1 MKQIKYLL
9 LFAAILMANSTFA
22 QSAAKAKEC
31 LDKATAIVSNQ
42 SGITARF
49 TLSSPSTGRTSGSIS
64 VKGAKFVATTPQA
77 TIWFNGKTQWTYM
90 K

>member
-49 TLSSPSTGRTSGSIS
+49 TLSSPSTGLSLS
-64 VKGAKFVATTPQA
+64 KGLSLLPQHRKLRFGLTA
-77 TIWFNGKTQWTYM
+77 RRNGLT
-90 K
+90 

>member
-49 TLSSPSTGRTSGSIS
+49 TLSSPVWVAPAVPSLS
-64 VKGAKFVATTPQA
+64 KGLSLLPQHRKLRFGLTA
-77 TIWFNGKTQWTYM
+77 RRNGLT
-90 K
+90 

>member
-42 SGITARF
+42 SGITARGF
-49 TLSSPSTGRTSGSIS
+49 HTVKPQHGSYQRFYLCQR
-64 VKGAKFVATTPQA
+64 G
-77 TIWFNGKTQWTYM
+77 
-90 K
+90 